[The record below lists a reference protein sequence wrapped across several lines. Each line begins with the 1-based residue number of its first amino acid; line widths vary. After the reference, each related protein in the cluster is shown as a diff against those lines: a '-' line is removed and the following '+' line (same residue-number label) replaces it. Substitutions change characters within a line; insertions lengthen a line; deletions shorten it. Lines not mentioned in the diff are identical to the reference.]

1 MEHVNQFELIDI
13 IAEKAKA
20 IRKPGDYEED
30 GLLYC
35 GNCKTPKQGRLSIG
49 NRVRIVAC
57 QCSCAAK
64 QYVEEQGNIAAEQKR
79 IRIERLRSD
88 GIRDKSLVSCSFE
101 TSFSTPELE
110 KLRNYAE
117 RWPEMEKK
125 NIGLLLWGNTG
136 NGKTF
141 GAACVANQLIDNGV
155 PVMITSFPRI
165 LNSAF
170 DKQDIVEQ
178 MHYYPLVVIDD
189 LGAERQSDYA
199 LETVYMVI
207 DERYKAKKPLI
218 ITTNLTLDEICKP
231 KNMKLQRIYDRVLEM
246 CSPIAFKGESIRRV
260 KAREN
265 AAAAAKMLT
274 DTTKE
279 NGNEQP

>member
-279 NGNEQP
+279 NGNERP

>member
-1 MEHVNQFELIDI
+1 MEHVNQLELIDI

-64 QYVEEQGNIAAEQKR
+64 QYAEEQSNIAAVQKR
-79 IRIERLRSD
+79 IRIEQLRSD
-88 GIRDKSLVSCSFE
+88 GIRDKSLAACSFE
-101 TSFSTPELE
+101 TASTTPEIE
-110 KLRNYAE
+110 KLKGYAD
-117 RWPEMEKK
+117 RWAEMEKK

-141 GAACVANQLIDNGV
+141 GAACVANQLIDDGV

-165 LNSAF
+165 LSSAF
-170 DKQDIVEQ
+170 DKQDIVDQ
-178 MHYYPLVVIDD
+178 MHYYPLVIIDD

-246 CSPIAFKGESIRRV
+246 CSPIAFKGDSIRRI

-274 DTTKE
+274 IPQREAYDE
-279 NGNEQP
+279 RP